1 MALHEEMWLWPVP
14 LLSAVTKGS
23 SLNLVLSDNPR
34 ELLRHVGFA
43 NQFSVRPWLGSLDPQ
58 DALEEWAEM
67 LVGDPDNYMVTD
79 ANHRDYCLERP
90 GWDHCKMWPE
100 R

>member
-1 MALHEEMWLWPVP
+1 MPCPIIIRRHDGVQ
-14 LLSAVTKGS
+14 SY
-23 SLNLVLSDNPR
+23 LVLDENPR

-43 NQFSVRPWLGSLDPQ
+43 EPFSVRPWLGSTDPL

-67 LVGDPDNYMVTD
+67 LAEDPDNYLVTD
-79 ANHRDYCLERP
+79 AEHRDYCLECSS
-90 GWDHCKMWPE
+90 WDDVHMYPD

>member
-1 MALHEEMWLWPVP
+1 MACPIIIRRHEGVQ
-14 LLSAVTKGS
+14 SY
-23 SLNLVLSDNPR
+23 LVLDDNPR

-43 NQFSVRPWLGSLDPQ
+43 DSYSVRPWLGSRDPQ

-67 LVGDPDNYMVTD
+67 LAEDDQNYMVTD
-79 ANHRDYCLERP
+79 ADHRDYCLECSDW
-90 GWDHCKMWPE
+90 GHCKIWPE